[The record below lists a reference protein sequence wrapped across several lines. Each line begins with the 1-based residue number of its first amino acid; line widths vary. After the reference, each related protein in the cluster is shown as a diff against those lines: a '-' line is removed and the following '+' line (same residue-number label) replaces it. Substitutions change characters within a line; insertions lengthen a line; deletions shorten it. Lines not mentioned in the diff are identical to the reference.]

1 MLRQENCQKF
11 KANLQEFSQQ
21 ETKLSFFEGSPK
33 MESGKQAQWR
43 GAELVPS
50 RGWVT
55 ALSLGLSNKI
65 KHREEEEREIK
76 TALQFMLN

>member
-1 MLRQENCQKF
+1 LRAAPKW
-11 KANLQEFSQQ
+11 KA
-21 ETKLSFFEGSPK
+21 
-33 MESGKQAQWR
+33 ESKHS
-43 GAELVPS
+43 GAGQSWSHPEAE
-50 RGWVT
+50 VT

>member
-1 MLRQENCQKF
+1 
-11 KANLQEFSQQ
+11 
-21 ETKLSFFEGSPK
+21 